1 MQNMIHKTL
10 ILCLFF
16 IICQLCGILLY
27 FNMNI
32 NTSAYEHL
40 VHECA
45 EMLKYSFVSIAAV
58 SAGGA
63 IFCRVQKEST

>member
-1 MQNMIHKTL
+1 MQKTIHKTL
-10 ILCLFF
+10 IMCLFF
-16 IICQLCGILLY
+16 IVCQMCGIVFY

-32 NTSAYEHL
+32 NTSAQEHL
-40 VHECA
+40 ILECA

-63 IFCRVQKEST
+63 IFCRIEKEST